1 MDRAAAAAAIEA
13 FLRAIDARGAD
24 VVGTG
29 ERVASL
35 WIDELLDGHRIDV
48 ASLFAET
55 IPVREGAPLVSVERI
70 ATHLVCPHHL
80 TLAKGHA
87 SVFYLPSDR
96 VIGLGAIGSL
106 VDAFTHRLV
115 LQEDAGEQIAKAI
128 VAHLRARGAACVLTF
143 RHGCLEHHGVKRQ
156 GTRVRTVSMAGSFAA
171 RGPDRALALAAFR
184 AAK

>member
-13 FLRAIDARGAD
+13 FLRAIDARGPD
-24 VVGTG
+24 FQGTG

-35 WIDELLDGHRIDV
+35 WIDELLDGARIDV
-48 ASLFAET
+48 AKLFAET

-87 SVFYLPSDR
+87 SVFYLPNDR
-96 VIGLGAIGSL
+96 VVGLGAIGSL
-106 VDAFTHRLV
+106 VDAYTHRLA
-115 LQEDAGEQIAKAI
+115 LQEDAGEQIAKAL
-128 VAHLRARGAACVLTF
+128 VDQLDAKGAACVLTF
-143 RHGCLEHHGVKRQ
+143 RHGCLEHHGEKRR
-156 GTRVRTVSMAGSFAA
+156 GSRVRTVSMAGSFAS
-171 RGPDRALALAAFR
+171 RGPDRALALAAIR

>member
-13 FLRAIDARGAD
+13 FLRAIDARGPEL
-24 VVGTG
+24 VGTG

-35 WIDELLDGHRIDV
+35 WIDELLDGYRTDV

-55 IPVREGAPLVSVERI
+55 IPTREGAPLVSVERI

-80 TLAKGHA
+80 TIGTGHA

-106 VDAFTHRLV
+106 VDAFTHQLV
-115 LQEDAGEQIAKAI
+115 LQEDAGERIAKAI

-143 RHGCLEHHGVKRQ
+143 RHGCLEHHAIKRR
-156 GTRVRTVSMAGSFAA
+156 GTRVRTVSM
-171 RGPDRALALAAFR
+171 
-184 AAK
+184 